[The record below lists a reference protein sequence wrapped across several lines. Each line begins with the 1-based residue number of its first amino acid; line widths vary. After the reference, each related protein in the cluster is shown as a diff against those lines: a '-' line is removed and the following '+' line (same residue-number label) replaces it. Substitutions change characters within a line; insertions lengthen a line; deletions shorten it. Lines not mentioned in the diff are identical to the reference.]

1 MSEPICQPVITGAP
15 AELPEGH
22 CRNCTHRLPEPTPP
36 FCPQCGQETR
46 LRAPTLGE
54 FAQQFGG
61 AYFSTEGAL
70 WRTLKL
76 LLLKPGELTRLYLA
90 GRRKH
95 YVLPLRLYLTISLL
109 VLLAVRLVA
118 QANIESPDAVRIE
131 SQDIQEK
138 RKFEIDLIAGRAGLQ
153 DGVFFCE
160 GLPQTLCKRLQR
172 RIDVKPE
179 AVADAVREFLGGFIG
194 NLGLALFVLVPSFA
208 AFMQLVYLNRR
219 LRYTE
224 HLVFGLHVHACWF
237 LLVAF
242 TLLPLGGVQ
251 HLAVLGVPIYTLMA
265 MKRVYGGGWG
275 WRWLRAAVV
284 STLYLTVLSFAMAGV
299 ALYALLT

>member
-1 MSEPICQPVITGAP
+1 MPEALPAP
-15 AELPEGH
+15 EHLPDGH
-22 CRNCTHRLPEPTPP
+22 CRNCGHVLPDPAPP

-46 LRAPTLGE
+46 LRAPKLGE
-54 FAQQFGG
+54 FVQQFGG
-61 AYFSTEGAL
+61 AYLSTEGAL

-109 VLLAVRLVA
+109 VLLALRLVA
-118 QANIESPDAVRIE
+118 QASVETPGAVSID
-131 SQDIQEK
+131 SKDIK
-138 RKFEIDLIAGRAGLQ
+138 DKPHLTIDLIAGRAGLKE
-153 DGVFFCE
+153 GVFFCE

-179 AVADAVREFLGGFIG
+179 AVADAVREFSGRFIG
-194 NLGLALFVLVPSFA
+194 NLGLALFLLVPSFA
-208 AFMQLVYLNRR
+208 LFLKLVYLNRR
-219 LRYTE
+219 LHYTE

-242 TLLPLGGVQ
+242 TLLPMGGVEDLAL
-251 HLAVLGVPIYTLMA
+251 LAVPVYTLMA

-275 WRWLRAAVV
+275 WRWLRAATV
-284 STLYLTVLSFAMAGV
+284 SLLYLTVLTFAMVAV
-299 ALYALLT
+299 ALYALLI

>member
-1 MSEPICQPVITGAP
+1 MTNTAP
-15 AELPEGH
+15 AAPPPDTLPADH
-22 CRNCTHRLPEPTPP
+22 CRNCAHPLPEPTPP

-118 QANIESPDAVRIE
+118 QVSIADEDAVRVE
-131 SQDIQEK
+131 TNEK
-138 RKFEIDLIAGRAGLQ
+138 RNGSINLVTGSAGLR

-160 GLPQTLCKRLQR
+160 GLPETLCKRLQR
-172 RIDVKPE
+172 RLDVKPE
-179 AVADAVREFLGGFIG
+179 AMEDALRQFGERFVA

-208 AFMQLVYLNRR
+208 AFLQLVYLNRR

-237 LLVAF
+237 VLVAC
-242 TLLPLGGVQ
+242 TLLPLGGLQ
-251 HLAVLGVPIYTLMA
+251 HLVVLGMPVYTLMA

>member
-1 MSEPICQPVITGAP
+1 MTNPTEAAP
-15 AELPEGH
+15 PPDTLPAGH
-22 CRNCTHRLPEPTPP
+22 CRNCAHPLPDPTPP

-61 AYFSTEGAL
+61 AYLSTEGAL

-118 QANIESPDAVRIE
+118 QVSIAADDAVRVE
-131 SQDIQEK
+131 MDEK
-138 RKFEIDLIAGRAGLQ
+138 RNGSINLVTGSAGLK

-160 GLPQTLCKRLQR
+160 GLPEALCKRLQR
-172 RIDVKPE
+172 RLDVKPE
-179 AVADAVREFLGGFIG
+179 AMEDAVRQFGERFVS

-237 LLVAF
+237 LLVAC

-251 HLAVLGVPIYTLMA
+251 HFVVLGVPLYTLMA

-275 WRWLRAAVV
+275 WRCLRAAVV
-284 STLYLTVLSFAMAGV
+284 STLYLTVLTFAMVGV

>member
-1 MSEPICQPVITGAP
+1 MPEALPAP
-15 AELPEGH
+15 EQLPEGH
-22 CRNCTHRLPEPTPP
+22 CRNCGHALPDPAPP

-46 LRAPTLGE
+46 VRAPRIGE

-109 VLLAVRLVA
+109 VLLALRLVA
-118 QANIESPDAVRIE
+118 QASLEAPGAVHID
-131 SQDIQEK
+131 SQDVRDKPGFAIE
-138 RKFEIDLIAGRAGLQ
+138 LIAARAGMK

-179 AVADAVREFLGGFIG
+179 AVADAVRDFLGGFIG
-194 NLGLALFVLVPSFA
+194 NLGLAMFLLVPSFA
-208 AFMQLVYLNRR
+208 LFLKLVYLNRR

-237 LLVAF
+237 LLVAC
-242 TLLPLGGVQ
+242 TLLPLGGVEDLVV
-251 HLAVLGVPIYTLMA
+251 LAMPVYTLMA

-284 STLYLTVLSFAMAGV
+284 STLYLTVLSFAMVGV
-299 ALYALLT
+299 GLYALLT

>member
-1 MSEPICQPVITGAP
+1 MKTFADAP
-15 AELPEGH
+15 PPDTLPADH
-22 CRNCTHRLPEPTPP
+22 CRNCAQRLPEPTPP

-61 AYFSTEGAL
+61 AYLSTEGAL

-76 LLLKPGELTRLYLA
+76 LLLQPGVLTRLYID

-109 VLLAVRLVA
+109 VLLALRLVA
-118 QANIESPDAVRIE
+118 QASLEAPDAVRM
-131 SQDIQEK
+131 DGPAPPN
-138 RKFEIDLIAGRAGLQ
+138 FELQLIAGSAGLK
-153 DGVFFCE
+153 DGVFYCQ
-160 GLPQTLCKRLQR
+160 GLPEPLCKRLQR

-179 AVADAVREFLGGFIG
+179 AAADAVRELGGRFMG
-194 NLGLALFVLVPSFA
+194 NLGLALFLLVPSFA
-208 AFMQLVYLNRR
+208 LFMKLVYLNRR

-237 LLVAF
+237 LLVAC
-242 TLLPLGGVQ
+242 TLLPLGGAERFAL
-251 HLAVLGVPIYTLMA
+251 LAVPVYTLMA
-265 MKRVYGGGWG
+265 MKQVYGGGWG
-275 WRWLRAAVV
+275 WRWWRAAVV
-284 STLYLTVLSFAMAGV
+284 STLYLTVLSFAMVAV